1 MSHSLCPP
9 MDCGPPAKLLF
20 PLNFLDKNTGVG
32 CHLLLQYFHI
42 LSVYF
47 SFVFFITKIYS

>member
-1 MSHSLCPP
+1 MSTFCPLP
-9 MDCGPPAKLLF
+9 MDCGPPAKLLC
-20 PLNFLDKNTGVG
+20 PLNFLDNTGVG

-47 SFVFFITKIYS
+47 SFVLFIPKNYS